1 MLKRDRQWR
10 RSVQEKKA
18 AARMRDLDHRRERW
32 RYATDANGRHIS
44 GLAWGT
50 RGDRNRGLLAYIGTK
65 AEWLMKTA
73 GSDGRKRRVSNYSPN
88 KSLKKKNCYHKGR
101 SSKSPDTREFRTR
114 ELRKIMASYEINLCA
129 I

>member
-1 MLKRDRQWR
+1 MLTRGRQWR
-10 RSVQEKKA
+10 RLVQEKKA
-18 AARMRDLDHRRERW
+18 ARRMIDLDHRRERW
-32 RYATDANGRHIS
+32 RWTADANGRHIS

-50 RGDRNRGLLAYIGTK
+50 RGDRNRGLPAYIGTK

-101 SSKSPDTREFRTR
+101 SAKSPDTREFRTR
-114 ELRKIMASYEINLCA
+114 ELRKILKDIE
-129 I
+129 